1 MNKIFLSSKVSGK
14 KSKLKKYISTIRPT
28 VTYAAETWN
37 LMDRDMNYL
46 TTFQRRIL
54 TKIYGPVQEQDRWRI
69 RTNRELN
76 KLIGGVNRVRFI
88 KAQRLKWWG
97 Q

>member
-1 MNKIFLSSKVSGK
+1 MNKILLSSKLTGK

-46 TTFQRRIL
+46 MTFQRRIL
-54 TKIYGPVQEQDRWRI
+54 TKISGPVQGRDGWRI
-69 RTNRELN
+69 RTNHELN
-76 KLIGGVNRVRFI
+76 
-88 KAQRLKWWG
+88 
-97 Q
+97 